1 MEFLA
6 ESLRSARLVIQK
18 VALRPLVETL
28 RELRGVQ
35 DVHAIGPAVVRLL
48 HKRVCVVAV
57 GIIDGF
63 KA

>member
-1 MEFLA
+1 
-6 ESLRSARLVIQK
+6 VIQK